1 MVSSFVSILSR
12 GLAAGLLTG
21 VLTMAASAQERPRL
35 DVPFVPTPPEVVAKM
50 MELGRVTKNDF
61 VLDLGSGDGR
71 IAIAAARIG
80 ARAMGVDIDPERIR
94 EATENAKKAGVS
106 DRVTFRQQNL
116 FNTNIG
122 EATVLTMYLL
132 THVNLE
138 LRPRVLKELPP
149 GRRVVSHAFDM
160 GDWKPDMHEK
170 VAYRDVYLWIVPAEV
185 EGRWQVSAGGGNF
198 SVDIKQRYQQIEG
211 SANVGSRSVPIGAA
225 KLNGADI
232 EFTVEGTAYRGK
244 VSGNT
249 IEGAAP
255 QGWRATRG
263 S

>member
-1 MVSSFVSILSR
+1 MRNFLLAMV
-12 GLAAGLLTG
+12 LAAALP
-21 VLTMAASAQERPRL
+21 AAAQRAP
-35 DVPFVPTPPEVVAKM
+35 DVIFVPTPQDMVDDMLRLANVRK
-50 MELGRVTKNDF
+50 GDRHY
-61 VLDLGSGDGR
+61 DLGSGDGR
-71 IAIAAARIG
+71 IAITAAKRYG
-80 ARAMGVDIDPERIR
+80 VRATGIDIDPERIS
-94 EATENAKKAGVS
+94 EATANAKKAGVEKLV
-106 DRVTFRQQNL
+106 DFRLEDL
-116 FNTNIG
+116 FKADFRD
-122 EATVLTMYLL
+122 ATVITLYLL
-132 THVNLE
+132 PDLNLK